1 MKELNEFLGKLDACE
16 VLGAVD
22 NKTITILSPLG
33 GHKLRVSYYIKTD
46 ENGLMNDDLVFQA
59 VMTVGSDKRNMA
71 HFGASNGKENQ
82 AIVRWVQAKIRA
94 CEDARDK
101 EVRAIDDAV
110 SQWLR

>member
-46 ENGLMNDDLVFQA
+46 ENGLHNDDLVFQA
-59 VMTVGSDKRNMA
+59 VMSVGSDTRRMA
-71 HFGASNGKENQ
+71 FFGATNSEENL
-82 AIVRWVQAKIRA
+82 AIVRWVHAKARA
-94 CEDARDK
+94 IEDARDK